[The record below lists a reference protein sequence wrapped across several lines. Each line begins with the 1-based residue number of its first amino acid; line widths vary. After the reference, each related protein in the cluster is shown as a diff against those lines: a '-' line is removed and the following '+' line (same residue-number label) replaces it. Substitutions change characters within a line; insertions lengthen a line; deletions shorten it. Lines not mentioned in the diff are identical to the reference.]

1 MFVDNVT
8 HIRNMTRDKRWI
20 TMKRTNQLM
29 AKFFHEDTV
38 YRSVSCASASHA
50 TAYFRS
56 TSEPRIRDVQ
66 VGHADT

>member
-8 HIRNMTRDKRWI
+8 RVRNVTRDKRWI
-20 TMKRTNQLM
+20 TMKRTKQLV

-38 YRSVSCASASHA
+38 DRSVSGACASHA

-56 TSEPRIRDVQ
+56 TSEPRTCDVE
-66 VGHADT
+66 VGLADT